1 MRPPG
6 FNQPNVQNNQGNQ
19 SRYQGNNFN
28 SNQNRGNNF
37 NQKAFQNTSRQVFFN
52 HYHQPTEFTKFTI
65 SSSFRPKFKVFLKTI
80 FENYVKAN
88 DAVLKNVQNQGQN
101 LQNQMANVT
110 SLLTNLCNNFKDS
123 ASTSNSGTL
132 PSQTVTNP
140 RQQINAI
147 TTRSGKTLEGPSTPL
162 VPTPVVSI
170 PSKEPEQNP
179 ETSTEKVQNPNL
191 ENTAHVPP
199 PEEEDSIFIEIPKP
213 KAKKTVN
220 VEIQDLNS

>member
-1 MRPPG
+1 MKPPG
-6 FNQPNVQNNQGNQ
+6 FNLTNVQNNQN
-19 SRYQGNNFN
+19 RYQRTNSNLNQNHGGNF
-28 SNQNRGNNF
+28 NQNRQGAVY
-37 NQKAFQNTSRQVFFN
+37 QAPT
-52 HYHQPTEFTKFTI
+52 YQPPATQTPIYQGPTQQI
-65 SSSFRPKFKVFLKTI
+65 QGVSKTD

-110 SLLTNLCNNFKDS
+110 SLLTSLCNNFKNS
-123 ASTSNSGTL
+123 SSTSNSRTL

-147 TTRSGKTLEGPSTPL
+147 TTRSGKSLEGPSTPL
-162 VPTPVVSI
+162 VPTPDVSI

-191 ENTAHVPP
+191 ENTAHVPSLG
-199 PEEEDSIFIEIPKP
+199 EEGF
-213 KAKKTVN
+213 N
-220 VEIQDLNS
+220 FHGNSKSKSKENH